1 MWDFVN
7 KSKYRMCI
15 SSVQKANGNS
25 IEFSLSTQTR
35 RVIKSSQTKSL
46 QYMPLRTTLPW
57 FENLLYRECKIAI
70 TIISIT
76 WLQLNLLQSCF
87 NAFL

>member
-7 KSKYRMCI
+7 KGKYRMYT

-35 RVIKSSQTKSL
+35 RVVKSSQTK
-46 QYMPLRTTLPW
+46 
-57 FENLLYRECKIAI
+57 
-70 TIISIT
+70 
-76 WLQLNLLQSCF
+76 LLQWCCIAYLCHSQQKPC
-87 NAFL
+87 AEVLLWAVYTEE

>member
-7 KSKYRMCI
+7 KGKYRMYT

-35 RVIKSSQTKSL
+35 RVVKSSQTKSL
-46 QYMPLRTTLPW
+46 QW
-57 FENLLYRECKIAI
+57 CCIAYLCH
-70 TIISIT
+70 S
-76 WLQLNLLQSCF
+76 
-87 NAFL
+87 